1 MTADEHSELRERIAV
16 ACRIMAVTGL
26 VENILGHISARIS
39 PEELLIRCRGPREA
53 GLAYTTAEDVRAV
66 PLRGTAASG
75 ATGEWRPPNELPIH
89 TAVLRARPETT
100 VVVHAHPPAVV
111 AFSLLDRPLEPIYG
125 AYDIPGSRLAADGV
139 PVWPRSALINSD
151 APAGEMLGAMG
162 ERPAVILR
170 GHGVVTAAS
179 GPPHLAVAEAV
190 LTALAVDALARHSLT
205 VLQSGGTPRPIG
217 AEDLAALPDLGGG
230 FNVEVLWRHLERR
243 LRDAQGGRAGAGGD
257 APDAEVGE
265 LSVTRS

>member
-1 MTADEHSELRERIAV
+1 MTVDEHSAVRERVAV

-66 PLRGTAASG
+66 PLRGTAAEAAAG
-75 ATGEWRPPNELPIH
+75 TGDWRPPNELPIH
-89 TAVLRARPETT
+89 TAVLRARPEATA
-100 VVVHAHPPAVV
+100 VVHAHPPAVV
-111 AFSLLDRPLEPIYG
+111 AFSLLDKPLEPIYG
-125 AYDIPGSRLAADGV
+125 AYDIPGARLAADGI
-139 PVWPRSALINSD
+139 PVWSRSALIISD
-151 APAGEMLGAMG
+151 ELAAEMLGAMG
-162 ERPAVILR
+162 DRPAVILR

-190 LTALAVDALARHSLT
+190 LTALAVDTLARHSLT

-217 AEDLAALPDLGGG
+217 GEDLAALPDLGGG
-230 FNVEVLWRHLERR
+230 FNVEVLWRHLEHR
-243 LRDAQGGRAGAGGD
+243 LRDAQGSAQ
-257 APDAEVGE
+257 
-265 LSVTRS
+265 SVTHPSHP